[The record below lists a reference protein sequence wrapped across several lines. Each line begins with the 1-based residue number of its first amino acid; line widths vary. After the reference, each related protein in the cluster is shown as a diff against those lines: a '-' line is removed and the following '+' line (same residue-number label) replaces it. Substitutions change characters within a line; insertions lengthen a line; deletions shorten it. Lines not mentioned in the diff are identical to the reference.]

1 MVEKLEDLKDW
12 KNYSI
17 QSQENLKIAKSK
29 GLDAVGLI
37 LTGKFNPNESIALL
51 QTLADPKFSGE
62 LFEKEEA
69 PYNFRINGE
78 IASIEPLKNG
88 KFSSHA
94 IKSTNSTFPSI
105 QMPLVTNY
113 TQPATSASITFN
125 AEQCSRFAK
134 IVDIFEKSLN
144 TKFKFEFVSNNG
156 MYYKENTTGVFK
168 KVITSYSIFEKNK
181 VNSTYSLNENDKI
194 VMIANITAIKLLEDY
209 KNVHAS
215 AYEDMKVGF
224 SDERIKIMEK
234 IVSDII
240 TLAIMRSIDL
250 QNPELSYKVDEA
262 LKLQIANDLAILSS
276 NGNEITKF
284 IAPVSKD
291 VIKNMAKTLNLNV
304 ERIAKNME
312 EMGFKYKKYPTNI
325 LDALF
330 NASNL
335 EKTHE
340 IKLAN
345 RPKTKRAMHALVGP
359 VLLAGITNLRQEL
372 PGIMD
377 SFIITKKDKE
387 SLNGKSDSFVSPAQ
401 SILLML
407 GEKNKDLFPYVMLNY
422 EGTKSR
428 VINNVIDRFRE
439 QREEDF
445 GKSYKKRLNDGL
457 NEMYNAGGKPKK
469 SGTIIK
475 QTIKDSIKQAKAQ
488 RKNNKEDEK

>member
-1 MVEKLEDLKDW
+1 MVEKLEELKDW
-12 KNYSI
+12 ENYSN
-17 QSQENLKIAKSK
+17 QSKENLKIAKSK
-29 GLDAVGLI
+29 GLDAIGLI
-37 LTGKFNPNESIALL
+37 LTGKFNPNESISLL
-51 QTLADPKFSGE
+51 QTLADPMFSVE
-62 LFEKEEA
+62 CFEKENA

-88 KFSSHA
+88 KFSSYA
-94 IKSTNSTFPSI
+94 IKSTNSTYPSI
-105 QMPLVTNY
+105 QMPLVTTY
-113 TQPATSASITFN
+113 IQPATSSSITFN
-125 AEQCSRFAK
+125 AEQCSRFGK

-144 TKFKFEFVSNNG
+144 TQFTFDEQSSDNL
-156 MYYKENTTGVFK
+156 YYKEKTSGIFK
-168 KVITSYSIFEKNK
+168 KSVNGYVIYNRNNLNPSY
-181 VNSTYSLNENDKI
+181 TLNENDKI
-194 VMIANITAIKLLEDY
+194 VMIANIASIKLLEDY
-209 KNVHAS
+209 KNVNAS
-215 AYEDMKVGF
+215 AYANMKTGF
-224 SDERIKIMEK
+224 SNERIKIMEK

-262 LKLQIANDLAILSS
+262 LKLQISNDLAILSS

-291 VIKNMAKTLNLNV
+291 VIKNMSKILNLNV

-359 VLLAGITNLRQEL
+359 VLQAGTTNLRQEL

-377 SFIITKKDKE
+377 SFILTKKDKE
-387 SLNGKSDSFVSPAQ
+387 SLTGKSDAFISPAQ

-407 GEKNKDLFPYVMLNY
+407 GEKNKDLFDYVMLNY
-422 EGTKSR
+422 EGMKSR
-428 VINNVIDRFRE
+428 VINDVIDRFKE

-457 NEMYNAGGKPKK
+457 NEMYNADGKPKK
-469 SGTIIK
+469 SGTIIRK
-475 QTIKDSIKQAKAQ
+475 AIKDSIKQAKTQ
-488 RKNNKEDEK
+488 RKNNKENEK

>member
-1 MVEKLEDLKDW
+1 MVEKLEELKDW
-12 KNYSI
+12 ENYSN
-17 QSQENLKIAKSK
+17 QSQENLKTAKSK
-29 GLDAVGLI
+29 SLDAIGLI
-37 LTGKFNPNESIALL
+37 LTGKFNPNESISLL
-51 QTLADPKFSGE
+51 QTLADPQLIGE
-62 LFEKEEA
+62 LFEKGKA

-88 KFSSHA
+88 KFSSYA
-94 IKSTNSTFPSI
+94 IKSTNSTYPSI

-113 TQPATSASITFN
+113 NKSNSVTQNN
-125 AEQCSRFAK
+125 AICSRFAK

-156 MYYKENTTGVFK
+156 MYYKENSTGVFK
-168 KVITSYSIFEKNK
+168 KVITSYSIYEKNK
-181 VNSTYSLNENDKI
+181 VNSTYSLNEYDKI
-194 VMIANITAIKLLEDY
+194 VMLSNITAIKLLEDY
-209 KNVHAS
+209 KNVNAN
-215 AYEDMKVGF
+215 AYANMKAGF
-224 SDERIKIMEK
+224 SDDRIKIMEK
-234 IVSDII
+234 IVTDII
-240 TLAIMRSIDL
+240 TLATMRSIDL
-250 QNPELSYKVDEA
+250 QNSEISYKVDEA
-262 LKLQIANDLAILSS
+262 LKLQTANDLAILSS

-291 VIKNMAKTLNLNV
+291 VIKNMSKTLNLNV

-325 LDALF
+325 LDSLF

-359 VLLAGITNLRQEL
+359 VLQAGITNLRQEL

-377 SFIITKKDKE
+377 SFIATKKDKNTMLE
-387 SLNGKSDSFVSPAQ
+387 NPDSFISPAQ

-407 GEKNKDLFPYVMLNY
+407 GEKNKDLFSYVMLNY

-428 VINNVIDRFRE
+428 VINDVIDRFRE

-488 RKNNKEDEK
+488 RKNNKENEK